1 MIKSRSYATWDLA
14 EAVVLLSPVIVIFSL
29 PLTIGLG
36 LDIFCQCGEAPFAL
50 ALCAPLAFVLLR
62 LFSPQ
67 ALACHVAALLR
78 LPLSRASELNYAPG
92 SIG

>member
-1 MIKSRSYATWDLA
+1 
-14 EAVVLLSPVIVIFSL
+14 VIVIFSL